1 MRVDSQAADPMG
13 MLRQTLTPQKKVKK
27 EKINQIYRAGAMLL
41 KPESDF
47 PEPEPLKILSLV
59 KNYNYK

>member
-13 MLRQTLTPQKKVKK
+13 MLRQTLTPPKKVKK
-27 EKINQIYRAGAMLL
+27 EKINQIYRAG
-41 KPESDF
+41 DF